1 MGIFGHFSAT
11 MEVSAA
17 EPPREQDAA
26 ARPRPQLNTQV
37 STLWQRKQNA
47 VCVRRACKRYG
58 TVGNPAVVLENLNM
72 TVPKGSM

>member
-1 MGIFGHFSAT
+1 

-17 EPPREQDAA
+17 EAPTMEQDAA

-58 TVGNPAVVLENLNM
+58 TVGNPHVVLENLNM

>member
-1 MGIFGHFSAT
+1 

-17 EPPREQDAA
+17 EPPREQDVVAG
-26 ARPRPQLNTQV
+26 PRPQLNTQV
-37 STLWQRKQNA
+37 STVWQRKQNA